1 MTKTPL
7 KLELRFLG
15 VPEVRLHGQPVVFR
29 TRRALAL
36 LAYLTLES
44 GPQSRETLAD
54 LIAPESSGR
63 SGFRTVLFHLR
74 EALGDAA
81 SAIVASRKALEFK
94 PDGLDCTCDLWTHET
109 GASGELLAGLT
120 LEDSPAWGDWLEHQ
134 RQRWR
139 ERLDRN
145 LESVFAVQ
153 LEAGQGRKALET
165 SRAWVRLDPL
175 NETAHQ
181 AMLQAHLHLHD
192 RTGGLETHARLQALL
207 ERELGLKPAE
217 KTEALVTEIRRLGSK
232 PVAQPLAST
241 GLERLPFVG
250 RNQAWE
256 QLQQAW
262 DGGQLLCI
270 SGEPGIGKTRLV
282 QDFLAARGRFA
293 WIKGQPDDANVPF
306 ASITRF
312 LRGLITAAH
321 EWSRWTRQELS
332 RLLPELLEPDQ
343 LPQQSADKLRLFE
356 AMAEVI
362 RQTSKDLTGKDLTG
376 KDLIGIVLDDV
387 QFFDPASLEA
397 FTYLKHRLA
406 DHGWHSLMIY
416 RKGELEPG
424 FEANL
429 QAQIA
434 AGQALLIELEALS
447 ESDLGVLLEQL
458 ALNQT
463 AAFVHALWQ
472 ATAGNPLFVLET
484 LRLLQESGQLQTHS
498 NSLSQSSLPRSTKVT
513 ALIAARLNR
522 LSKAARDVARLI
534 AVAGEQFSLDLAGA
548 LLSKNTLDLT
558 DANDELER
566 AGLVRGERFSH
577 DLLAEGTRAEMTA
590 STRRLLHARTLEY
603 LEQIGVAP
611 GVLARHALEAGQV
624 RKAFSLAIAAGDA
637 ARTSLTLQASLEH
650 YAWARNLLK
659 PFGGSLEVRDA
670 PRADVERLYYIHAVT
685 HYQLGDFAREHET
698 LEEGLNVA
706 REAGLIELEV
716 MSLWRLSEHLR
727 HSTAQPDHPRAE
739 ILLLEASR
747 IAERHGDWIGQVHAQ
762 TRLMMLEF
770 ERLNFSRALEL
781 GAGNLVRVNA
791 CTDLERFGV
800 SNAIHEAKTG
810 LATICNTI
818 GDWSQA
824 QRLLD
829 EVIITVEPR
838 YRITLDRARV
848 ARAIAQIHLGDVE
861 GAIQV
866 LREIVETHHA
876 IGYRELYAEA
886 AAALVLGLLET
897 GQTVQA
903 LEVSQ
908 LASELTGQ
916 THAIAWTPVQIGLA
930 HALAL
935 MRNQR
940 NTEAIPILD
949 RTRQLCQTLEL
960 RIPRFA
966 WPAAVADSLQSA
978 ALALEGHWED
988 AAPHAKRAV
997 EFRLEHDM
1005 QQGLWVKHLPVQLEQ
1020 EILTR
1025 ARQVESVSKHSIN
1038 PDLPA
1043 TTNHNHVDFASR

>member
-1 MTKTPL
+1 MTNTNPN
-7 KLELRFLG
+7 LELRLLG
-15 VPEVRLHGQPVVFR
+15 VPEVRLHGQPVIFR

-36 LAYLTLES
+36 LAYLTLET
-44 GPQSRETLAD
+44 GPQARETLAN
-54 LIAPESSGR
+54 LIAPESSSR

-81 SAIVASRKALEFK
+81 SAIVSSRNALEFK
-94 PDGLDCTCDLWTHET
+94 PDGLDCTCDVWTLET
-109 GASGELLAGLT
+109 STSGELLAGLT
-120 LEDSPAWGDWLEHQ
+120 LEDSPAWNDWLEHQ
-134 RQRWR
+134 RQRLR

-145 LESVFAVQ
+145 LESVFAAQ
-153 LEAGQGRKALET
+153 LEAGQGHEALET
-165 SRAWVRLDPL
+165 ARAWLRLDPL

-181 AMLQAHLHLHD
+181 AMLRAHLHLHD
-192 RTGGLETHARLQALL
+192 RSGGLETHARLQGLL

-232 PVAQPLAST
+232 PVQHHLGSA

-250 RNQAWE
+250 RNHTWQQLEQAWNS
-256 QLQQAW
+256 
-262 DGGQLLCI
+262 GQLLCV
-270 SGEPGIGKTRLV
+270 SGEPGIGKTRLL

-293 WIKGQPDDANVPF
+293 WIKGQPDDTNVPF

-332 RLLPELLEPDQ
+332 RLLPELLEADQ

-362 RQTSKDLTGKDLTG
+362 RHTG

-406 DHGWHSLMIY
+406 DHGWHALMIY

-429 QAQIA
+429 QAQMA
-434 AGQALLIELEALS
+434 SGQALLIELEALS
-447 ESDLGVLLEQL
+447 ENDLGVLLEQL
-458 ALNQT
+458 ALTQSPE
-463 AAFVHALWQ
+463 FVHALWQ

-484 LRLLQESGQLQTHS
+484 LRSLQESGQLQANS
-498 NSLSQSSLPRSTKVT
+498 NSLPRSTKVT

-548 LLSKNTLDLT
+548 LLAKNTLDLT

-566 AGLVRGERFSH
+566 AGLVRSERFSH
-577 DLLAEGTRAEMTA
+577 DLLAEGTRAEMTV
-590 STRRLLHARTLEY
+590 STRRLLHARTLEH
-603 LEQIGVAP
+603 LERIGTPAS
-611 GVLARHALEAGQV
+611 VLARHALEAGQV
-624 RKAFSLAIAAGDA
+624 GKAFSLVIAAGDA

-650 YAWARNLLK
+650 YAWARNLLQ

-670 PRADVERLYYIHAVT
+670 LQADVERLYYIHAVT
-685 HYQLGDFAREHET
+685 HYQLGDFEHESEV
-698 LEEGLNVA
+698 LEEGLIVA
-706 REAGLIELEV
+706 RKAGLIELEV

-727 HSTAQPDHPRAE
+727 HSAAQPDLPRAE
-739 ILLLEASR
+739 HLLLEANR
-747 IAERHGDWIGQVHAQ
+747 VAERHGDWIGQVHAQ

-770 ERLNFSRALEL
+770 ERLNFARALEL
-781 GAGNLVRVNA
+781 GADNLARVNA

-800 SNAIHEAKTG
+800 SNAIQEAKTG

-818 GDWSQA
+818 GDWTQA
-824 QRLLD
+824 HQLLD
-829 EVIITVEPR
+829 EVIVSVDPR
-838 YRITLDRARV
+838 YRISLDRARI
-848 ARAIAQIHLGDVE
+848 ARAIARIHLGEVATTIHE
-861 GAIQV
+861 
-866 LREIVETHHA
+866 LREIVETHRA
-876 IGYRELYAEA
+876 SGYRELYADS

-897 GQTVQA
+897 GETMQA

-908 LASELTGQ
+908 LASELIGQ
-916 THAIAWTPVQIGLA
+916 THAIAWTPVNLGLA

-935 MRNQR
+935 IRNQYSSQ
-940 NTEAIPILD
+940 AIPVLEHI
-949 RTRQLCQTLEL
+949 RQLCQTLEL
-960 RIPRFA
+960 RMPRFA
-966 WPAAVADSLQSA
+966 WPAAIADSLQCG
-978 ALALEGHWED
+978 ALALEGRWAE
-988 AAPHAKRAV
+988 AAPYAKRSV
-997 EFRLEHDM
+997 RFRLEHGI
-1005 QQGLWVKHLPVQLEQ
+1005 QQGLWVKHLPVQLEH
-1020 EILTR
+1020 EVLTR
-1025 ARQVESVSKHSIN
+1025 AQYSELARDLQHLHGMDSSVHSQSV
-1038 PDLPA
+1038 LLLA
-1043 TTNHNHVDFASR
+1043 H